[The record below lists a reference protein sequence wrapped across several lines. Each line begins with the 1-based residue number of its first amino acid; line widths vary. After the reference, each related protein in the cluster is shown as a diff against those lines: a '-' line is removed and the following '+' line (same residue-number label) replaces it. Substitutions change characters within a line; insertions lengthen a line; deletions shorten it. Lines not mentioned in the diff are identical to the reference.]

1 MDEGGGGCNEALGA
15 GRLGICLHPG
25 FHIHYQVFQ
34 PGWVHPS
41 EERKGINPKD
51 MSLERLSSGEILELG
66 TEKARMELMR
76 RLTSQWPEPQ

>member
-1 MDEGGGGCNEALGA
+1 MEEAVAAMKPREQEDLA
-15 GRLGICLHPG
+15 SASTLPSTFITKSFR
-25 FHIHYQVFQ
+25 
-34 PGWVHPS
+34 PGWVHHS